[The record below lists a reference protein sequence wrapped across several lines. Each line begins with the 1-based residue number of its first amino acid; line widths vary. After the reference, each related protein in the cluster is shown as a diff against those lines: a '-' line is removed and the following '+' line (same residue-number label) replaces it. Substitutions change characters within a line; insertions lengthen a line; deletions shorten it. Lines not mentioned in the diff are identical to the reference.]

1 MLTCAYIDC
10 KRRSDQRSFGQSHT
24 LTADQLS
31 SYSTWLKSP
40 NDGEVCDYHYTLLRR
55 QLVRQLKA
63 AATESTARMDELLSA
78 AAAMA
83 DTSSSAEPSDSDSP
97 VLPSPT
103 VTVTIRSQSLLPPPP
118 PPLSLS
124 PVSHPR
130 PLRRSTSTPL
140 LPTSQRGCDPRQR
153 KWIAFTCAMSGV
165 TWSRWTV
172 WNRHRQGGG
181 RRRECAP
188 P

>member
-1 MLTCAYIDC
+1 MPRESTKRCAYIDC
-10 KRRSDQRSFGQSHT
+10 NKTTDKSSFGRIRS
-24 LTADQLS
+24 LSPAQLS
-31 SYSTWLKSP
+31 LYPTWLKSP
-40 NDGEVCDYHYTLLRR
+40 NDGLVCDYHYTLLRR
-55 QLVRQLKA
+55 RLKTKQHA
-63 AATESTARMDELLSA
+63 VVGTGVDELLAA

-118 PPLSLS
+118 PSLSLS

-140 LPTSQRGCDPRQR
+140 LPTSQRGCEPRQWKR
-153 KWIAFTCAMSGV
+153 IAFTCAMSGV
-165 TWSRWTV
+165 TWTV
-172 WNRHRQGGG
+172 GNRHRQGGG

>member
-1 MLTCAYIDC
+1 MPRANTVLTCAYIDC

-40 NDGEVCDYHYTLLRR
+40 NDGVVCDHHYTLLRR

-63 AATESTARMDELLSA
+63 AAAESTARMDELLSA

-97 VLPSPT
+97 VLPSHT
-103 VTVTIRSQSLLPPPP
+103 VTVAI
-118 PPLSLS
+118 
-124 PVSHPR
+124 H
-130 PLRRSTSTPL
+130 TPL

-153 KWIAFTCAMSGV
+153 KRIAFTCAMSGV
-165 TWSRWTV
+165 TWTV